1 MHGYVTMHLGLTLA
15 LAVAGLLAGVVPTC
29 LYLYVEPRG
38 RRVWAREGDNPST
51 RRAPGLVRA
60 TAWLGFLLG
69 QLAVPWLLVPLG
81 CGAFLY
87 VQAKLGFY
95 KPVAFALT
103 AGVAVMALLQAALA
117 VRLIPLSVRLLMRHG
132 PTYAG
137 AAGWSRSHAGAHAS
151 LLGGAVILTAA
162 MAAIP
167 GVVHPWLGVA
177 LGWAVLRPVMGF
189 AVACLLHALLFGWC
203 ARMTVQS

>member
-1 MHGYVTMHLGLTLA
+1 MHLGLTLA
-15 LAVAGLLAGVVPTC
+15 LAVAGLLTGVVPTC

-38 RRVWAREGDNPST
+38 RRVWAREGDNPSS

-69 QLAVPWLLVPLG
+69 QLAVPWLLVPLA

-95 KPVAFALT
+95 KPMAFALT

-132 PTYAG
+132 PTYAR
-137 AAGWSRSHAGAHAS
+137 ASGWSRSHAGAHG
-151 LLGGAVILTAA
+151 LVLGHAVLMIWA
-162 MAAIP
+162 MAAMP

-177 LGWAVLRPVMGF
+177 LAWAVLRPVMGF

>member
-1 MHGYVTMHLGLTLA
+1 MHLGLTLA

-38 RRVWAREGDNPST
+38 RRVWAREGDRPSN

-81 CGAFLY
+81 CGVFLY
-87 VQAKLGFY
+87 VQGRLGFY
-95 KPVAFALT
+95 KPMAFALT

-132 PTYAG
+132 PTYAK
-137 AAGWSRSHAGAHAS
+137 AAGWSRSHVAAHAS
-151 LLGGAVILTAA
+151 LLGGAVILTGA

-189 AVACLLHALLFGWC
+189 AGACLLHALLFGWC